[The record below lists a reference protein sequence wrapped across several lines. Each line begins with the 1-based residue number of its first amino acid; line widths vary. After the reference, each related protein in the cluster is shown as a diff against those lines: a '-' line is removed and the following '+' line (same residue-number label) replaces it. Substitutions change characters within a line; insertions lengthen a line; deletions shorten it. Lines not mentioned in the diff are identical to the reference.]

1 MTDDRALIDEQIA
14 YYRARA
20 AEYDATAPM
29 DGEPFA
35 EHILAVR
42 HALDAFAPRGRVLEL
57 AAGTG
62 QWTAQ
67 LAGHAN
73 ELLVTDASPEMLELN
88 RARVGE
94 RQNVSYQVADA
105 FAPDLRSSFDAVV
118 FGFFL
123 SHVPPDRFAAFWG
136 SLEALLAP
144 GGRVFI
150 VDEADH
156 GLWEEDWIDREA
168 GIVRR
173 PLTDGSVHRAIKV
186 IYRPSDLEA
195 RLAALGWTASVTAAG
210 PFYWGTAHLT

>member
-1 MTDDRALIDEQIA
+1 MR
-14 YYRARA
+14 
-20 AEYDATAPM
+20 
-29 DGEPFA
+29 
-35 EHILAVR
+35 
-42 HALDAFAPRGRVLEL
+42 FAPRGRVLEL

-67 LAGHAN
+67 LADHAN

-105 FAPDLRSSFDAVV
+105 FAPALRSTFDAVF

-123 SHVPPDRFAAFWG
+123 SHVPPGRFAAFWG

-156 GLWEEDWIDREA
+156 GLWEEDWIDRDS
-168 GIVRR
+168 R
-173 PLTDGSVHRAIKV
+173 HRAAAADRRQRASGDQGHLPAV
-186 IYRPSDLEA
+186 RPGGAA
-195 RLAALGWTASVTAAG
+195 RCAGVDGIGHGGRPFLLGDCPSHIVAYATIW
-210 PFYWGTAHLT
+210 W